1 MDDLAGQTAFVT
13 GALGDLGGAVTTFLL
28 RAGATVVGLGR
39 SPQAQVA
46 ERIEA
51 LQSVGPFEYV
61 AADVTDHAALAR
73 TIDALPRLDIVVG
86 NAGIV
91 EPANF
96 VDVTEA
102 ALARQ
107 VSINFTA
114 NYVLGQIAARR
125 FIRDGTQG
133 RIVYIGS
140 WVGERPWPELT
151 AYSATKA
158 ALQMLTRSMA
168 LELAPAGIR
177 VNLVAPGIVHAGLAR
192 KQAESDPVYASRAAR
207 AIPLGALQHPDDV
220 AAMVLFLCGEGA
232 ANATGASFVIDGG
245 ASLGSF

>member
-1 MDDLAGQTAFVT
+1 MDNLTGQTAFVT
-13 GALGDLGGAVTTFLL
+13 GALGDLGGSVSTFLL

-39 SPQAQVA
+39 SPQAHVA

-51 LQSVGPFEYV
+51 LQAIGPFEYV

-73 TIDALPRLDIVVG
+73 TIDALPRLDIVIG
-86 NAGIV
+86 NAGTV
-91 EPANF
+91 EPASF
-96 VDVTEA
+96 VDVTEES
-102 ALARQ
+102 LARQ

-125 FIRDGTQG
+125 FIRDGTPG

-151 AYSATKA
+151 AYSASKA

-168 LELAPAGIR
+168 LELAPYGIR

-192 KQAESDPVYASRAAR
+192 KQAEADPVYAARAAR
-207 AIPLGALQHPDDV
+207 AIPLGSLQRPDDV
-220 AAMVLFLCGEGA
+220 AAMVLFLVGEGA
-232 ANATGASFVIDGG
+232 ANATGASFVVDGG

>member
-1 MDDLAGQTAFVT
+1 MDNLAGQTAFVT
-13 GALGDLGGAVTTFLL
+13 GALGDLGGAVSTFLL

-51 LQSVGPFEYV
+51 LRAIGPFEYV
-61 AADVTDHAALAR
+61 AADVTDHAMLAS
-73 TIDALPRLDIVVG
+73 TIDSLPRLDIVIG

-102 ALARQ
+102 SLARQ

-125 FIRDGTQG
+125 FIRDGTPG

-168 LELAPAGIR
+168 LELAPAGVR

-192 KQAESDPVYASRAAR
+192 KQAEADPVYAARAAR
-207 AIPLGALQHPDDV
+207 AIPLGSLQHPDDV
-220 AAMVLFLCGEGA
+220 AAMVLFLVGEGA
-232 ANATGASFVIDGG
+232 ANATGASFVVDGG

>member
-1 MDDLAGQTAFVT
+1 MGRIEGQTAFVT
-13 GALGDLGGAVTTFLL
+13 GALGDLGTAVSTFLL
-28 RAGATVVGLGR
+28 RAGVTVVGLGR
-39 SPQAQVA
+39 SPLAQVA
-46 ERIEA
+46 ERVGA
-51 LQSVGPFEYV
+51 LQAIGLFEYI
-61 AADVTDHAALAR
+61 AADVTDHAALSRA
-73 TIDALPRLDIVVG
+73 IDGLPRLDIVIG

-102 ALARQ
+102 SLMRQ

-114 NYVLGQIAARR
+114 NYVLGQLAARR
-125 FIRDGTQG
+125 FIREGTPG

-158 ALQMLTRSMA
+158 ALLMLTRSMA
-168 LELAPAGIR
+168 LELASAGIR

-192 KQAESDPVYASRAAR
+192 KQAEQDPVYATRAAR
-207 AIPLGALQHPDDV
+207 AIPLGELQHPDDI
-220 AAMVLFLCGEGA
+220 ASMVLFLVGEGA

-245 ASLGSF
+245 ASLGTF